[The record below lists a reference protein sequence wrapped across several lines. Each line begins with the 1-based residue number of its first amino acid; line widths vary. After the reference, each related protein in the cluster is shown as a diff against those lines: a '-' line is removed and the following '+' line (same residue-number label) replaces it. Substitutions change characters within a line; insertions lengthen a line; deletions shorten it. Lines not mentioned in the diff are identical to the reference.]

1 MEKYIE
7 AYDIKNFRN
16 FISRVNLSCPI
27 KIQKTWK
34 YGIWQN
40 SVIFVSKYCFFY
52 FIKVTYV
59 KYYSL

>member
-1 MEKYIE
+1 MKKYIE

-40 SVIFVSKYCFFY
+40 SVIIVSKYCFF
-52 FIKVTYV
+52 I
-59 KYYSL
+59 L